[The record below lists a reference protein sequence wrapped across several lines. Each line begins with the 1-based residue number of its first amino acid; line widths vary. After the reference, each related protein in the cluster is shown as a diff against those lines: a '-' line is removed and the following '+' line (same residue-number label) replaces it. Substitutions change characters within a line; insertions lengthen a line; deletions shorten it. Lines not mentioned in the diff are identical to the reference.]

1 MIDVIIPAYN
11 SQDTII
17 RTLSSIAMQLNRKD
31 LKVTIVNDGGKD
43 YKEIVDIFSH
53 LINVREIGYKE
64 NRGPGYARQYGID
77 NTHED
82 FITFIDADDTF
93 YEACSLNLLSK
104 PLRDTS
110 AKFIISPFIQIGKE
124 IGQMAPMQA
133 NLVWVFGHMYR
144 RSFLDEHNI
153 RFTSTRANEDVGFNN
168 MCNLIAQHEMGEEGG
183 KILNA
188 PTYEW
193 HYNEASIT
201 RRGKDE
207 YEYGICTPGYIY
219 NLHHA
224 YDIAQR
230 EGVTMKE
237 LALSALE
244 TAFSCFI
251 YYNVAL
257 AKNIPTESIQAI
269 EELSRKFYYD
279 YYKQIREF
287 ISEDDYK
294 QMYTNSMNG
303 KGNHL
308 QGIIFKQT
316 LDQFIEL
323 MFSKEPD
330 KSTYEELEKK
340 VQGIVENRNNR
351 GK

>member
-17 RTLSSIAMQLNRKD
+17 RTLASIAMQLNRKE

-43 YKEIVDIFSH
+43 YKDIVEIFKPLIDIQ
-53 LINVREIGYKE
+53 EIGYEE
-64 NRGPGYARQYGID
+64 NKGPGYARQFGID
-77 NTHED
+77 NTNGE

-93 YEACSLNLLSK
+93 LEACSLSLLSK
-104 PLRDTS
+104 PLKDTS
-110 AKFIISPFIQIGKE
+110 TKFIISPFIQIGKHNE
-124 IGQMAPMQA
+124 QAPMNA

-144 RSFLDEHNI
+144 RSFLKEHNI

-168 MCNLIAQHEMGEEGG
+168 QCHAIAIYEMGEEGG
-183 KILNA
+183 KILSN

-207 YEYGICTPGYIY
+207 YEFGICTPGYIY
-219 NLHHA
+219 NLHNA
-224 YDIAQR
+224 YNVAQR
-230 EGVTMKE
+230 EGVPLKQI
-237 LALSALE
+237 APAVLE

-257 AKNIPTESIQAI
+257 AKNVPEETLSAI

-279 YYKQIREF
+279 YYKQVQQY
-287 ISEDDYK
+287 ISQDQYNEL
-294 QMYTNSMNG
+294 YTKSYNS

-308 QGIIFKQT
+308 QGIIFKMT
-316 LDQFIEL
+316 LEGFVEL
-323 MFSKEPD
+323 MFSKPADET
-330 KSTYEELEKK
+330 TYEELENK
-340 VQGIVENRNNR
+340 VQAIAE
-351 GK
+351 KLK

>member
-17 RTLSSIAMQLNRKD
+17 RTLASIAMQLNRNE

-43 YKEIVDIFSH
+43 YKDIVNTFSPIIDIK
-53 LINVREIGYKE
+53 EIGYEE

-77 NTHED
+77 NTKED

-93 YEACSLNLLSK
+93 YEACSLSMLAK
-104 PLRDTS
+104 PLKDTS

-124 IGQMAPMQA
+124 IGQQAPMQA

-144 RSFLDEHNI
+144 RSFLQEHNI

-168 MCNLIAQHEMGEEGG
+168 MCNLIAQKDMGEEGG
-183 KILNA
+183 KILNI

-193 HYNEASIT
+193 HYNEVSIT

-207 YEYGICTPGYIY
+207 YEYGICTPGYIF

-224 YDIAQR
+224 YDVAQR
-230 EGVTMKE
+230 EGVPLK
-237 LALSALE
+237 AIAPAALE

-257 AKNIPTESIQAI
+257 AKEVLPETLAAI

-279 YYKQIREF
+279 YYKQIQQY
-287 ISEDDYK
+287 ISKDDYK
-294 QMYTNSMNG
+294 LMYTNSMNS
-303 KGNHL
+303 KGTHL

-330 KSTYEELEKK
+330 KSTYEELEKE
-340 VQGIVENRNNR
+340 VQGIAE
-351 GK
+351 KL

>member
-17 RTLSSIAMQLNRKD
+17 RTLASIAMQLNRNE

-43 YKEIVDIFSH
+43 YKEIVEIFKPLIDIQ
-53 LINVREIGYKE
+53 EIGYKE

-77 NTHED
+77 NTKEE

-93 YEACSLNLLSK
+93 YEACSLGMLSK
-104 PLRDTS
+104 PLKDTS
-110 AKFIISPFIQIGKE
+110 AKFIISPFIQIGKD
-124 IGQMAPMQA
+124 IGQQAPMQA

-168 MCNLIAQHEMGEEGG
+168 MCNLIAQKEMGAEGG
-183 KILNA
+183 KILNV

-193 HYNEASIT
+193 HYNQASIT

-207 YEYGICTPGYIY
+207 YEFGICTPGYIF
-219 NLHHA
+219 NLHYA
-224 YDIAQR
+224 YDVAQR
-230 EGVTMKE
+230 EGVPLKNI
-237 LALSALE
+237 APAALE

-257 AKNIPTESIQAI
+257 AKEVPPETLAAI
-269 EELSRKFYYD
+269 EELSRKFYYS
-279 YYKQIREF
+279 YYKQIQQY
-287 ISEDDYK
+287 ISQDEYR
-294 QMYTNSMNG
+294 QMYTNSYNS
-303 KGNHL
+303 KGIHL

-316 LDQFIEL
+316 LDQFIDL

-330 KSTYEELEKK
+330 ESTYKELEDK
-340 VQGIVENRNNR
+340 VQGIAE
-351 GK
+351 KLK

>member
-11 SQDTII
+11 SQNTII
-17 RTLSSIAMQLNRKD
+17 RTLSSIVMQLNRKE

-43 YKEIVDIFSH
+43 YKEIVNTFKPLLDIQ
-53 LINVREIGYKE
+53 EIGYEE
-64 NRGPGYARQYGID
+64 NKGPGYARQYGVD
-77 NTHED
+77 NTNGE

-93 YEACSLNLLSK
+93 YEACSLSLLAK
-104 PLRDTS
+104 PMKDTS

-124 IGQMAPMQA
+124 PMMQGPMNA

-144 RSFLDEHNI
+144 RSFLNEHNI
-153 RFTSTRANEDVGFNN
+153 RMTPTRANEDVGYNT
-168 MCNLIAQHEMGEEGG
+168 MCNLIAQHEMGPEGG
-183 KILNA
+183 KIFA
-188 PTYEW
+188 MPTYEW

-201 RRGKDE
+201 RRGNDE

-224 YDIAQR
+224 YDVAQR

-237 LALSALE
+237 IAAGALE
-244 TAFSCFI
+244 VAFSCFI

-257 AKNIPTESIQAI
+257 AKGVREEVLAGI

-279 YYKQIREF
+279 YYKQIQDY
-287 ISEDDYK
+287 ISKDEYN
-294 QMYTNSMNG
+294 QLYSNCYQG
-303 KGNHL
+303 KMIHL

-316 LDQFIEL
+316 LEQFVDL
-323 MFSKEPD
+323 MFSKKPD
-330 KSTYEELEKK
+330 DNITYEKLESEIRDLIETKD
-340 VQGIVENRNNR
+340 
-351 GK
+351 

>member
-17 RTLSSIAMQLNRKD
+17 RTLSSIAMQLNRSE
-31 LKVTIVNDGGKD
+31 LIVTIVNDGGKD
-43 YKEIVDIFSH
+43 YKEIVNTFKPVLNIQ
-53 LINVREIGYKE
+53 EIGYDT

-77 NTHED
+77 NTKQD

-93 YEACSLNLLSK
+93 YEACSLSMLSK
-104 PLRDTS
+104 PLKDTS
-110 AKFIISPFIQIGKE
+110 AKFIISPFIQIGKNCE
-124 IGQMAPMQA
+124 QGMMQP
-133 NLVWVFGHMYR
+133 NLVWIFGHMYR
-144 RSFLDEHNI
+144 RSFLKQHDI

-168 MCNLIAQHEMGEEGG
+168 MCNLIAQNEMGPEGG
-183 KILNA
+183 KILQI

-224 YDIAQR
+224 YDVAQR
-230 EGVTMKE
+230 EGVPLK
-237 LALSALE
+237 AIAPSALE

-257 AKNIPTESIQAI
+257 AKGVPAETLESIEI
-269 EELSRKFYYD
+269 LSRKFYYD
-279 YYKQIREF
+279 YYKQIQDY
-287 ISEDDYK
+287 ISKDEYK
-294 QMYTNSMNG
+294 QMYTNSYNS
-303 KGNHL
+303 KGAHL
-308 QGIIFKQT
+308 QGIIFKMT
-316 LDQFIEL
+316 LDDFIEL
-323 MFSKEPD
+323 MFSKPVDEV
-330 KSTYEELEKK
+330 TYEELEYK
-340 VQGIVENRNNR
+340 VQNIAEQL
-351 GK
+351 

>member
-11 SQDTII
+11 SQETII
-17 RTLSSIAMQLNRKD
+17 RTLSSIAMQLNRD
-31 LKVTIVNDGGKD
+31 ELKVTIVNDGGKD
-43 YKEIVDIFSH
+43 YADIVNIFKPLIDIQ
-53 LINVREIGYKE
+53 EIGYEE
-64 NRGPGYARQYGID
+64 NKGPGYARQYGID
-77 NTHED
+77 NTHEE

-93 YEACSLNLLSK
+93 YEACSLGLLSK
-104 PLRDTS
+104 PLKDTS
-110 AKFIISPFIQIGKE
+110 AKFIISPFLQIGKE
-124 IGQMAPMQA
+124 VGQQAPINA

-144 RSFLDEHNI
+144 RSFLKQHNI
-153 RFTSTRANEDVGFNN
+153 RFTSTRANEDVGFNA
-168 MCNLIAQHEMGEEGG
+168 MCNLIAQHDMGEEGG
-183 KILNA
+183 KVLNA
-188 PTYEW
+188 VTYEW

-224 YDIAQR
+224 YDVAKR
-230 EGVTMKE
+230 EGVE
-237 LALSALE
+237 LKQIAPSALE

-257 AKNIPTESIQAI
+257 AKNIPVESLNAI

-279 YYKQIREF
+279 YYNQIQQY
-287 ISEDDYK
+287 ISQDDYK

-308 QGIIFKQT
+308 QGIIFKMT
-316 LDQFIEL
+316 LDDFIKL
-323 MFSKEPD
+323 MFSKQPD
-330 KSTYEELEKK
+330 LTTYAEIEKK
-340 VQGIVENRNNR
+340 VQAVAEAL
-351 GK
+351 

>member
-17 RTLSSIAMQLNRKD
+17 RTLSSLAMQLNRD
-31 LKVTIVNDGGKD
+31 ELVVTIVNDGGKD
-43 YKEIVDIFSH
+43 YKEIVETFKPLLNIK
-53 LINVREIGYKE
+53 EIGYKE

-77 NTHED
+77 HTKED

-93 YEACSLNLLSK
+93 YEACSLSLLSK
-104 PLRDTS
+104 PMKDTS
-110 AKFIISPFIQIGKE
+110 TKFIISPFIQIGKNNE
-124 IGQMAPMQA
+124 QMPMQA

-144 RSFLDEHNI
+144 RSFLKQHNI

-168 MCNLIAQHEMGEEGG
+168 MCYLIARNDMGEEGG
-183 KILNA
+183 KILGT

-193 HYNEASIT
+193 HFNQASIT

-219 NLHHA
+219 NLHNA
-224 YDIAQR
+224 YNVAQR
-230 EGVTMKE
+230 EGVPLKMI
-237 LALSALE
+237 APSALE

-257 AKNIPTESIQAI
+257 AKGVPEETLEAI

-279 YYKQIREF
+279 YYKQIQEY
-287 ISEDDYK
+287 ISQDEYK
-294 QMYTNSMNG
+294 QMYTNSYNG

-308 QGIIFKQT
+308 QGIIFKMT
-316 LDQFIEL
+316 LDDFINL
-323 MFSKEPD
+323 MFSKPVND
-330 KSTYEELEKK
+330 TTYEQLEKS
-340 VQGIVENRNNR
+340 VQTVAENL
-351 GK
+351 